1 MSTVHIYYFK
11 DNSYPL
17 CPRASVRVYICVVWH
32 NEVGREESDKDKE
45 RGLLVGRRR
54 GIKEKNMV
62 KGRVKKAR

>member
-1 MSTVHIYYFK
+1 M
-11 DNSYPL
+11 
-17 CPRASVRVYICVVWH
+17 VWH